1 MLSGLNHDA
10 PSPRE
15 ALKFSATPAIGKTG
29 VINTVKILL
38 VEDSR
43 SLRLE
48 NERAP

>member
-1 MLSGLNHDA
+1 M
-10 PSPRE
+10 PRRRE
-15 ALKFSATPAIGKTG
+15 SLKFSPAPPIAKTG

-48 NERAP
+48 NERALERAG